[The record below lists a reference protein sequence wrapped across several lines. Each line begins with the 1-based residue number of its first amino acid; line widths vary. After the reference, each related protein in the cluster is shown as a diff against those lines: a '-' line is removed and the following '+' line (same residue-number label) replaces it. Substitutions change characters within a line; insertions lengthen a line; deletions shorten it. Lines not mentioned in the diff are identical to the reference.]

1 MEPEELIHADR
12 ELTEKELTAYAK
24 KFMERPYETIWGV
37 KDDRNNKTV
46 TIYSTFDTTHP
57 DCPIKILDFPYRSG
71 SR

>member
-1 MEPEELIHADR
+1 MSMDKD
-12 ELTEKELTAYAK
+12 LTEYAK

-37 KDDRNNKTV
+37 KDNKDGKTV

-57 DCPIKILDFPYRSG
+57 DCPFKFIDEYEVSA